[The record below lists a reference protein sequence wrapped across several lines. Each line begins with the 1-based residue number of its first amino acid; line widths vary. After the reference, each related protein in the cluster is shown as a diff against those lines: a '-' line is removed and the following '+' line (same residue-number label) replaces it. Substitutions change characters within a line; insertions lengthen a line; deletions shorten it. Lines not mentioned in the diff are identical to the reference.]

1 MKRPRT
7 DMLGGNESYLIN
19 MTQDVSLI
27 QEEQDA
33 VELGAA
39 TSPRNHQLLPS
50 RRYHHFRTKC
60 HHTYPSLMLLLIAAL
75 ISCSTAREIVETE
88 TIVLSGT
95 RRLNSPMSIRISA
108 TPSSLR
114 RRAAA
119 HDDNTH
125 QEESRVGDLE
135 TTIEDIEESIQGI
148 EEDLTKASVQ
158 GQSANTDTD
167 LIVSEPQ
174 KVHKRR
180 KSRRFCRP
188 EQQLRKCRRCQAN
201 ARRNF
206 DIGEC
211 SNDLQAAREGRSCST
226 LFDKC
231 RNAKFRFR
239 CKKWKDAYDNCFLPL
254 EVSLSD
260 PSFTDPKCEKACD
273 LKFKSDIRMDP
284 DQEDMLNVGIVVW
297 NDCLGQT
304 TLEKLNYVICHKCIS
319 TEDGSIVED
328 YCAESSDLLDIFWYS
343 NNGSSVLN
351 SQGQRYLEFFADPYV
366 NTPKEELAGTSCN
379 YAVTVDYEATA
390 TLQVFYEEF
399 EAELEIDC
407 DDNDDEGDDAG
418 VENGDNR
425 RLAAVQQTVQ
435 FSEAL
440 DEAFVSYFSKEE
452 QCVYAD
458 DDGCGARDVVFA
470 GVQEITEGICEYDD
484 IEPTRRD
491 LQSPGDTVAVEV
503 VLPGNKRKGK
513 RKKHVKLKG
522 RNRKNGRCRG
532 KCASRNKKVSDA
544 LSSPNRFLAEQEQE
558 QQQKQDQRVTC
569 VVNTAPKPNLKRE
582 LLLRQAQVGFATQ
595 DAAVVEVKEDKCGI
609 DAARCNDGSHGCCGT
624 EGCSCG
630 DAQLTKEN
638 CKAGTKLEDGQIEGC
653 FLSFSGSTTDAN
665 QCCANPSTIDDECRS
680 TCGL

>member
-1 MKRPRT
+1 MV
-7 DMLGGNESYLIN
+7 GGNQSYLIN
-19 MTQDVSLI
+19 VTRDEPLSE
-27 QEEQDA
+27 EEQEA
-33 VELGAA
+33 VVLGAA
-39 TSPRNHQLLPS
+39 FSPRNQLLPS
-50 RRYHHFRTKC
+50 QRYRHFRTNR
-60 HHTYPSLMLLLIAAL
+60 HPTNPSAAPLPSTMLLLLAAL
-75 ISCSTAREIVETE
+75 ISCATARAIVETE

-95 RRLNSPMSIRISA
+95 RRLTSPMSIS

-119 HDDNTH
+119 SGDDTH
-125 QEESRVGDLE
+125 KEDTRIDDLE
-135 TTIEDIEESIQGI
+135 VTIEQIEQNIEDID
-148 EEDLTKASVQ
+148 EDLTTVR
-158 GQSANTDTD
+158 GQSAANTDTD

-201 ARRNF
+201 VRRKF
-206 DIGEC
+206 DIGQC
-211 SNDLQAAREGRSCST
+211 SNDLQAAREGRSCSA

-231 RNAKFRFR
+231 RNSKFRFR
-239 CKKWKDAYDNCFLPL
+239 CKKWKDAYNNCFLPL

-260 PSFTDPKCEKACD
+260 PDFTDPKCEKACD
-273 LKFKSDIRMDP
+273 LKFKSDIRMDL

-319 TEDGSIVED
+319 AEGGAIVED
-328 YCAESSDLLDIFWYS
+328 YCAESSDLLDEFWYS
-343 NNGSSVLN
+343 NKGSSVLN

-379 YAVTVDYEATA
+379 YAVTVDYQATA

-407 DDNDDEGDDAG
+407 DDDDGEDDAG
-418 VENGDNR
+418 AENGGNR
-425 RLAAVQQTVQ
+425 RLAAVEQTVQ
-435 FSEAL
+435 FSESL

-484 IEPTRRD
+484 IDPTRRD
-491 LQSPGDTVAVEV
+491 LQSPGDIVAVEV
-503 VLPGNKRKGK
+503 VLPGNKMKGK
-513 RKKHVKLKG
+513 RKKRVKLKG
-522 RNRKNGRCRG
+522 RNRKNGRCRRE
-532 KCASRNKKVSDA
+532 CASRNKKVSDA
-544 LSSPNRFLAEQEQE
+544 LSSPNRFLAEQEQ
-558 QQQKQDQRVTC
+558 QQKQDQRVTC
-569 VVNTAPKPNLKRE
+569 VVDTAPKPNLKRE

-595 DAAVVEVKEDKCGI
+595 DAAVVEVNEDTCEI
-609 DAARCNDGSHGCCGT
+609 NAARCNDGTHGCCGT

-630 DAQLTKEN
+630 DAQLTKAN

-653 FLSFSGSTTDAN
+653 FLSFSGSITDVN
-665 QCCANPSTIDDECRS
+665 QCCADPSTIDDECRS

>member
-7 DMLGGNESYLIN
+7 DMVGGNESHLIK
-19 MTQDVSLI
+19 MAQDVPLSE
-27 QEEQDA
+27 EEQEAVVLDA
-33 VELGAA
+33 
-39 TSPRNHQLLPS
+39 TFSPRNQLLPS
-50 RRYHHFRTKC
+50 QNNLRFRTKR
-60 HHTYPSLMLLLIAAL
+60 HHTYPSAASLSSMMLILFAAL
-75 ISCSTAREIVETE
+75 ISCSTARDIVETE

-95 RRLNSPMSIRISA
+95 RRLASPMSIS

-114 RRAAA
+114 RRAAVS
-119 HDDNTH
+119 HDDAH
-125 QEESRVGDLE
+125 KVRLDDLE
-135 TTIEDIEESIQGI
+135 ATTEVNEQIEHKIEDIEK
-148 EEDLTKASVQ
+148 DLTNTKT
-158 GQSANTDTD
+158 NTD
-167 LIVSEPQ
+167 LLVSEPQ

-201 ARRNF
+201 VRRKF
-206 DIGEC
+206 DIGQC
-211 SNDLQAAREGRSCST
+211 STDLQAAREGRSCST

-239 CKKWKDAYDNCFLPL
+239 CKRWKDSYDNCFLPL

-260 PSFTDPKCEKACD
+260 PTFTDPKCEKACD

-319 TEDGSIVED
+319 AEDGAIVED
-328 YCAESSDLLDIFWYS
+328 YCAESSDLLDEFWYS
-343 NNGSSVLN
+343 NKGSSVLN

-379 YAVTVDYEATA
+379 YAVTVDYQATA

-399 EAELEIDC
+399 EAELDIDW
-407 DDNDDEGDDAG
+407 DDDDGEDDARA
-418 VENGDNR
+418 ENGGNR

-484 IEPTRRD
+484 IDPTRRD
-491 LQSPGDTVAVEV
+491 LQSGDIVAVEV

-544 LSSPNRFLAEQEQE
+544 LSSPNRFLAEQEQ
-558 QQQKQDQRVTC
+558 QQQEEQDQRVTC
-569 VVNTAPKPNLKRE
+569 VVDTAPKPNLKRE

-595 DAAVVEVKEDKCGI
+595 DAAVVQVKEDKCGI
-609 DAARCNDGSHGCCGT
+609 NAASCKDGTHGCCGT

-638 CKAGTKLEDGQIEGC
+638 CKAGTKLEDGQIEAC
-653 FLSFSGSTTDAN
+653 FLSFSGSITDVN
-665 QCCANPSTIDDECRS
+665 QCCVDPSTIDDECRS